1 MPEVRMTVEEY
12 LRLTGRAG
20 QLQYI
25 DDDTLSKKASK
36 RMARKVSRAA
46 KPVRKGKAPSGMSK
60 ALKTA
65 NKKAKL
71 KSGKFRKGWDRS
83 RMMKYAHKIR
93 K

>member
-1 MPEVRMTVEEY
+1 MGKVTLSIEEY
-12 LRLTGRAG
+12 LDLVERAAQG
-20 QLQYI
+20 GKQVV
-25 DDDTLSKKASK
+25 
-36 RMARKVSRAA
+36 RGARKVSRAV
-46 KPVRKGKAPSGMSK
+46 KSVRKGKAPSGMSK

-71 KSGKFRKGWDRS
+71 KSGKWRKGWNQS